1 MHWSA
6 ADDFTDLPEWHALAG
21 VSARL
26 KQASVELTLPADKEW
41 LRYVLNEIAD
51 QMMTTIRWAADT
63 SPSPGEGS
71 EAPHPDAYIVPA
83 DAARS
88 DVVVALYCLDF
99 LRSEGLIEER
109 AGVELNASLSEL
121 QASLEGLIAR
131 LRQGEASSQP
141 FANN

>member
-1 MHWSA
+1 MTF
-6 ADDFTDLPEWHALAG
+6 FTDLPEWHALAG

-26 KQASVELTLPADKEW
+26 NQVSLDLTLPPEKEW
-41 LRYVLNEIAD
+41 LRYVLHEIAD

-63 SPSPGEGS
+63 APSQAESAEPV
-71 EAPHPDAYIVPA
+71 HPDAYIVPA

-99 LRSEGLIEER
+99 LRSEGLIDTA
-109 AGVELNASLSEL
+109 AGDELNTALSEL
-121 QASLEGLIAR
+121 QASLEALIAR
-131 LRQGEASSQP
+131 LRQGQVSPQP